1 MNNIPGCRKR
11 DLRVGEKKN
20 WNMKNKSGN
29 FWDLQ
34 GYQDRKWFG
43 TVTIGL
49 ILLISL
55 YILLHFFINKN
66 GFEFAKLDEKQI
78 QQINKI
84 YFNDS
89 VNINK
94 VKPTEK
100 KVTDTN
106 KTKPTTPIKILTTE
120 DSLRI
125 KDSLSKISVSLSKK
139 PDSCNCDTLK
149 KYERALVY
157 LKSEFQKI
165 DEDQIKGFKEYLQC
179 ANPLEATSFL
189 SNLRLRVVSYFW
201 LKGPS
206 AYFEIIF
213 WTLFG
218 VLCNIL
224 FSLGIVTRS
233 RTNNPEDPSTY
244 FDSSEI
250 PSQVAKLF
258 YAPLCT
264 LIIVFG
270 YNYFT
275 SQSLADISSSKGVI
289 VFAFVGGFYSERL
302 IAFLD
307 RLKDVLL
314 PNSGKADVPE
324 TKQAALRNAVIQLI
338 KPIPLPTDA
347 IDPFATVD
355 LSTAMVV
362 LTYLQ
367 TSEKIIVKNIDKS
380 QPSLF
385 IADFIKPGLYKA
397 EVTINTKDAEGK
409 DLVLKGNKDFE
420 MKAVDLFITVQ
431 LNTALS

>member
-1 MNNIPGCRKR
+1 
-11 DLRVGEKKN
+11 
-20 WNMKNKSGN
+20 MKDKSGN

-43 TVTIGL
+43 TVAIGL
-49 ILLISL
+49 MVIILL
-55 YILLHFFINKN
+55 YILLHFLIGEKI
-66 GFEFAKLDEKQI
+66 GFEYAKLDEKQI

-106 KTKPTTPIKILTTE
+106 KTKPTTPIKILTAE

-125 KDSLSKISVSLSKK
+125 KDSISKISVSLSKK
-139 PDSCNCDTLK
+139 PDSYNCDTLK

-157 LKSEFQKI
+157 LKSEFQI
-165 DEDQIKGFKEYLQC
+165 DEDQIKSFEEYLQC

-224 FSLGIVTRS
+224 FSLGIVTRK
-233 RTNNPEDPSTY
+233 RTNNPTDPSTY

-307 RLKDVLL
+307 RLKDALL

-324 TKQAALRNAVIQLI
+324 TKQAALRNTVIQLL
-338 KPIPLPTDA
+338 KPPPPSPDA
-347 IDPFATVD
+347 TDPFATVD
-355 LSTAMVV
+355 LSTTMVV

-367 TSEKIIVKNIDKS
+367 TSEKLIVKNIDKS

-431 LNTALS
+431 LNTASS